1 MGKFR
6 IDNTNSVPIQFS
18 NSLVMTQ
25 LPEIDAEVCL
35 EFLSKFIQIPSH
47 SKTPAE
53 IDAIQYVTR
62 AMNDIG
68 VDGESIEFHDKTDG
82 SVRYNSVGVWK
93 GDDTIANCRSLLFNG
108 HVDVNPVTE
117 GWTVDPYSGQYD
129 KADTYKAGDNKCIYG
144 IGVSNMKAGCC
155 AYYMAVKALKQ
166 AGWKVSR
173 DVVLTYVVG
182 ELQGG
187 AGTVALLEQKKITKT
202 TADYFINCEPTDV
215 YGLVM
220 HAGSAIFEINII
232 GDTRH
237 LSKRE
242 EATDAILCSME
253 AIKRLTYMTFSD
265 PRSERHQSINRC
277 HVGTIRGGLGRSY
290 EEWRPPQVSDF
301 VTITGAA
308 RYAPGQSE
316 QIVVNDLRRE
326 LDAVKAKY
334 PKMKY
339 ELSLV
344 KRDFMPPFEVSP
356 ESDIVGL
363 LNKCYQQVRGVSQP
377 TGALRPPCFYGS
389 DAGHLYEKLGMEGIV
404 CGPGGKY
411 NTMPDERVDI
421 IDYLDCIRVFMRV
434 IVDLCGGYK

>member
-1 MGKFR
+1 M
-6 IDNTNSVPIQFS
+6 
-18 NSLVMTQ
+18 Q
-25 LPEIDAEVCL
+25 LPEVNAKEGLD
-35 EFLSKFIQIPSH
+35 FLSKFIQIPSH
-47 SKTPAE
+47 SRNPAE
-53 IDAIQYVTR
+53 IDAVKYMT
-62 AMNDIG
+62 AALKKIG
-68 VDGESIEFHDKTDG
+68 LDAETVEFNDKTDG
-82 SVRYNSVGVWK
+82 MLRCNSVGIWK
-93 GDDTIANCRSLLFNG
+93 GTNQKEESKSLLFNG

-117 GWTVDPYSGQYD
+117 GWTVDPYGGIYD
-129 KADTYKAGDNKCIYG
+129 ESSEYSLGDNKWIYG
-144 IGVSNMKAGCC
+144 IGVSNMKSGCC
-155 AYYMAVKALKQ
+155 AYYMAVKTLIED
-166 AGWKVSR
+166 GWKVSK

-187 AGTVALLEQKKITKT
+187 AGTVALLEQGRITKE
-202 TADYFINCEPTDV
+202 TADCFINCEPTDV

-237 LSKRE
+237 MSKRE

-265 PRSERHQSINRC
+265 PKSDMHESVNRC

-290 EEWRPPQVSDF
+290 EDWRPPQVSDF

-308 RYAPGQSE
+308 RYAPGQTPE
-316 QIVVNDLRRE
+316 IVLADLTRE
-326 LDAVKAKY
+326 LESVKQKF

-344 KRDFMPPFEVSP
+344 KRDFMPPFEVDP
-356 ESDIVGL
+356 KAEIVSL
-363 LNKCYQQVRGVSQP
+363 LNECYKDVRGVDQP

-421 IDYLDCIRVFMRV
+421 IDYLDCIRIFMRV
-434 IVDLCGGYK
+434 IIQCCGAYKS